1 MFKHVIVVLV
11 VTLLSGCVRPAAQ
24 PASPSVVDKKALIG
38 IWAMLPLK
46 NGIAN
51 VVEFRADDQALLHSF
66 NCENPQVKMGV
77 EQSHYAVDKSSQTIR
92 LTSSDHVTQLKIL
105 GIVGRA
111 MKLKQPIGFE
121 NESLTFSYLKVA
133 QVVPLCEM
141 YKPEEKS
148 QKTAFK
154 PGDFIAAPTIPEHK
168 DLEKFVGKWQSKK
181 ATQLEIVKDKQG
193 RFTLFQAADDNWRYL
208 FNNVHWV
215 GDELNFNSYA
225 YSEKPKL
232 FDHPFH
238 KSQIPTQ
245 IRLLPND
252 KMRMTIEI
260 DGDKSAFE
268 LTRE

>member
-1 MFKHVIVVLV
+1 MFKHVIVVLL
-11 VTLLSGCVRPAAQ
+11 VTLLSGCVRPTAQ
-24 PASPSVVDKKALIG
+24 PASPTAVDKKALIG

-51 VVEFRADDQALLHSF
+51 VVEFRADDQVLLHSF

-77 EQSHYAVDKSSQTIR
+77 EQSHYTVEKNSQTIR
-92 LTSSDHVTQLKIL
+92 LTSSGNTTLLKIL

-111 MKLKQPIGFE
+111 MKLKQPIGVE

-133 QVVPLCEM
+133 QVAPLCEM
-141 YKPEEKS
+141 YKPRDKS
-148 QKTAFK
+148 PKTAFK
-154 PGDFIAAPTIPEHK
+154 PGDFIAAPAIPEHK
-168 DLEKFVGKWQSKK
+168 DLEKFVGKWQLKK

-245 IRLLPND
+245 IRLLPDD
-252 KMRMTIEI
+252 KMRMTIDI